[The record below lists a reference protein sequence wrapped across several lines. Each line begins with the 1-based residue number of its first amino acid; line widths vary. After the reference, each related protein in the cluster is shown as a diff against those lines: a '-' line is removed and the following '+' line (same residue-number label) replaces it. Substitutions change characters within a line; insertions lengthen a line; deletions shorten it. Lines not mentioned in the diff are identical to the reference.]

1 MPVSPAE
8 LPAISHVAETI
19 RLATAPVFL
28 LAGVGA
34 FLNLCASR
42 LARIIDRTRI
52 VEDLITRTYGAD
64 HDRYVHEIRTLDRRI
79 NIVNFAI
86 LQGVIGA
93 CLICLVV
100 ILLFANQMFNHR
112 LDTAI
117 ALLFIGAMMAM
128 ACGFMT
134 FIVETRISSSLFK
147 VRNEIL
153 YHKADDG
160 KNK

>member
-1 MPVSPAE
+1 MPLSPSD
-8 LPAISHVAETI
+8 LPGISHVADTI

-42 LARIIDRTRI
+42 LARIIDRTRV

-100 ILLFANQMFNHR
+100 ILLFANQMFENR
-112 LDTAI
+112 LDTTI
-117 ALLFIGAMMAM
+117 ALLFIGAMVAM
-128 ACGFMT
+128 ATGFMT
-134 FIVETRISSSLFK
+134 FIVETRISSAVIR

-153 YHKADDG
+153 YHKAED